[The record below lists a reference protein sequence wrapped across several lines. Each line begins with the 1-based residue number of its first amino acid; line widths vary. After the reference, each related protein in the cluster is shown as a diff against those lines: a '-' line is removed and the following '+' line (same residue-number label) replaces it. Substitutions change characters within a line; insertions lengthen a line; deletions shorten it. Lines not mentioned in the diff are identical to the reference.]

1 MTKSAM
7 IHSRQTSEFKEKAEA
22 ILREVGIPLP
32 SAYELFYRQIIAY
45 HGLPFDDRIPTQ
57 ETIQVL
63 LSNHCPL
70 ISEITNSRGN
80 GAIFGNVISNQT
92 CCSSTPLLNVS

>member
-45 HGLPFDDRIPTQ
+45 HGLPFDDRIPTK
-57 ETIQVL
+57 ETIQAMQDARKGKGKRYESVASL
-63 LSNHCPL
+63 FQDCG
-70 ISEITNSRGN
+70 I
-80 GAIFGNVISNQT
+80 
-92 CCSSTPLLNVS
+92 

>member
-57 ETIQVL
+57 ENIQAMQDA
-63 LSNHCPL
+63 
-70 ISEITNSRGN
+70 RKGN
-80 GAIFGNVISNQT
+80 GKRSAILIL
-92 CCSSTPLLNVS
+92 SSEL

>member
-7 IHSRQTSEFKEKAEA
+7 VHSRQTSEFKEKAEA

-45 HGLPFDDRIPTQ
+45 HGLPFDDRVPTK
-57 ETIQVL
+57 ETIQAMQDARKGKGKKYDSVASL
-63 LSNHCPL
+63 FQDLG
-70 ISEITNSRGN
+70 I
-80 GAIFGNVISNQT
+80 
-92 CCSSTPLLNVS
+92 